1 MKTAIIFRTGLML
14 FSTFIVLSSFAQ
26 KADFTNESAFKFS
39 SSEIDKGLPLFS
51 SISVTDIASAEVNE
65 KILKN
70 FNKKFREADGVTW
83 EQEDDNYMAK
93 FSRDGITANSLFDAK
108 GRLIYTI
115 NFFSDKQLPVNSK
128 KMLNN
133 KYDPYHITSAAQ
145 VLIDNRNIWIV
156 KLAGKTN
163 FIALRIEDGE
173 MSEIENFN
181 RAN

>member
-1 MKTAIIFRTGLML
+1 MKTAIISRFSLML

-39 SSEIDKGLPLFS
+39 SSEIDRGLPLFS
-51 SISVTDIASAEVNE
+51 NNNVTAITLAEVNE
-65 KILKN
+65 KVLKN
-70 FNKKFREADGVTW
+70 FNKQFRDADNVKW

-93 FSRDGITANSLFDAK
+93 FIRNEITTNSLFDTK

-115 NFFSDKQLPVNSK
+115 NFFSEKKLPANSK
-128 KMLNN
+128 KMLSN
-133 KYDPYHITSAAQ
+133 KYDQYHITSAAQ

-163 FIALRIEDGE
+163 FIALRVEDGE
-173 MSEIENFN
+173 MSEIENFKRTN
-181 RAN
+181 